1 MRGGYNSWW
10 QWREEEEGGIRVGRE
25 EGKGEAA
32 RKIEAAAREEWLY
45 HGEDGEVWSEG
56 TAEREKRKG
65 SPALKERRGLLRF
78 NGKRKKE
85 TRRNDEEVKGKK
97 KRKRR
102 EISGVR
108 GKGR

>member
-45 HGEDGEVWSEG
+45 HGEDGEVWREG

-78 NGKRKKE
+78 NGKRKKRNE
-85 TRRNDEEVKGKK
+85 KERRRGEGEE
-97 KRKRR
+97 
-102 EISGVR
+102 EEEAP
-108 GKGR
+108 